1 MTKAGVIFRSPA
13 LVTLL
18 AWTLFPDSYRHQ
30 EEQPMDD
37 YQEEIL
43 DFHAS
48 EQDSVEPAEDAT
60 EM

>member
-1 MTKAGVIFRSPA
+1 M
-13 LVTLL
+13 
-18 AWTLFPDSYRHQ
+18 FPNSYRHQ